1 MPNQAQSSNFKV
13 LIFGFWI
20 LFGFYQGSVALGA
33 TPDELRQSIEERS
46 KGLQAINDQIRNTQ
60 KQLDETQ
67 TQKNTLFRSLK
78 KIDYTISQLN
88 LSIKSGQITVEK
100 YGLELQSLQYDIDKL
115 KNEIEIKRLEI
126 TKLFKELYQKSRET
140 LLVTFLKNRS
150 LAQAISENQN
160 IANLNNGLSTELGEL
175 KELRLQLDEN
185 FHSVSAKKVGIEREN
200 LNLRNRK
207 NIVET
212 TKSDRQSI
220 LSQTKN
226 QEKLY
231 ASLIDSLA
239 KKQADISAEIET
251 IEKELRSKIDP
262 SLLPIPRPG
271 VLAMPVSGI
280 LSQNYGYTAFAKYG
294 YKGRFHNGVDFA
306 APTGTEVRVADSGTV
321 IATGNQDQFCYRGA
335 YGKFI
340 VVQHENN
347 LTTLYAHRLPG
358 EVGEKKRQENNL
370 TTLYAHLSG
379 QAVKKGDIVNR
390 GQLIGY
396 VGSTG
401 YATGPHLHLTVY
413 AGPTFYM
420 GASRVC
426 GPMPFGGDLDPSK
439 YL

>member
-1 MPNQAQSSNFKV
+1 M
-13 LIFGFWI
+13 LGFSQPP
-20 LFGFYQGSVALGA
+20 LVLGA
-33 TPDELRQSIEERS
+33 TPDELRQSIEEKS
-46 KGLQAINDQIRNTQ
+46 KSLQNINDQIRNTQ
-60 KQLDETQ
+60 QQLNETQ
-67 TQKNTLFRSLK
+67 TQKNSLQKELK
-78 KIDYTISQLN
+78 KIDYNISQLN
-88 LSIKSGQITVEK
+88 LNIKSGQITVEK
-100 YGLELQSLQYDIDKL
+100 YGLELQSLQYEIEKL
-115 KNEIEIKRLEI
+115 KSEIETKRLAI
-126 TKLFKELYQKSRET
+126 TKLLQELYQKSRET

-150 LAQAISENQN
+150 LAQAIVENQN
-160 IANLNNGLSTELGEL
+160 IANLNSGLSTELGEL
-175 KELRLQLDEN
+175 KELRTQLDEN
-185 FHSVSAKKVGIEREN
+185 YSSVSAKKKGIEQEN

-212 TKSDRQSI
+212 TKSDRQNI

-239 KKQADISAEIET
+239 KRQAEISSE
-251 IEKELRSKIDP
+251 IEAVEKELRSKIDP

-271 VLAMPVSGI
+271 VLAVPTKGI
-280 LSQNYGYTAFAKYG
+280 VSQNYGYTAFAKYG
-294 YKGRFHNGVDFA
+294 YKGQFHNGIDFA
-306 APTGTEVRVADSGTV
+306 APIGAEVRAADSGTV
-321 IATGNQDQFCYRGA
+321 IAVGNQDQFCYRGA

-340 VVQHENN
+340 VIRH
-347 LTTLYAHRLPG
+347 
-358 EVGEKKRQENNL
+358 ENNL
-370 TTLYAHLSG
+370 TTLYAHLSK
-379 QAVKKGDIVNR
+379 QIVQKGDIVNR

-420 GASRVC
+420 GASKVC

>member
-33 TPDELRQSIEERS
+33 TPDELRQSIEEKS

-67 TQKNTLFRSLK
+67 TQKNSLQKELK

-115 KNEIEIKRLEI
+115 KNEIETKRLAI
-126 TKLFKELYQKSRET
+126 TKLLQELYQKSRET

-150 LAQAISENQN
+150 LAQAISEN
-160 IANLNNGLSTELGEL
+160 
-175 KELRLQLDEN
+175 
-185 FHSVSAKKVGIEREN
+185 
-200 LNLRNRK
+200 
-207 NIVET
+207 
-212 TKSDRQSI
+212 QSI

-347 LTTLYAHRLPG
+347 LTTLYAH
-358 EVGEKKRQENNL
+358 
-370 TTLYAHLSG
+370 LSG

-390 GQLIGY
+390 GQLIRY

-401 YATGPHLHLTVY
+401 SATGPHLHLTVY

>member
-33 TPDELRQSIEERS
+33 TPDELRQSIEEKS

-67 TQKNTLFRSLK
+67 TQKNSLQKELK

-115 KNEIEIKRLEI
+115 KNEIETKRLAI
-126 TKLFKELYQKSRET
+126 TKLLQELYQKSRET

-185 FHSVSAKKVGIEREN
+185 FHSVSAKKEGIEREN

-347 LTTLYAHRLPG
+347 LTTLYAH
-358 EVGEKKRQENNL
+358 
-370 TTLYAHLSG
+370 LSG